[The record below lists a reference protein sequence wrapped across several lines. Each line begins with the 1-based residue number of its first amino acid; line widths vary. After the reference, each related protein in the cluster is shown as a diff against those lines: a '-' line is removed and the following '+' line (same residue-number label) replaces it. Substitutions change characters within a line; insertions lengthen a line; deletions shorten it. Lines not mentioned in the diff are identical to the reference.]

1 MALAQKELALK
12 STGPLTPKWVNSISP
27 NSRYSSL
34 FPSYT
39 AASTFLSERP
49 CSSLTVSVSFTS
61 KGTRAGDSSVSLW
74 PLSRAH
80 FRPSP
85 VDPVVG

>member
-1 MALAQKELALK
+1 MFLLSEKSLRMRSSSCSHDKAGFKSITRRRCFFLMALAQKELALK

-49 CSSLTVSVSFTS
+49 
-61 KGTRAGDSSVSLW
+61 AA
-74 PLSRAH
+74 P
-80 FRPSP
+80 
-85 VDPVVG
+85 